1 MKGLLIKDLKLMA
14 NQRQFLLMLLV
25 FTVLFMNTNV
35 DFVIG
40 YLTFVGSFFTL
51 STISYDEYDNGYA
64 FLFTLPVDRKRYVKE
79 KYLLFMGLSIF
90 TGILSFVLVYG
101 YRSMVQGNGR
111 SQDLLFTVGSV
122 LLAVCF
128 MMALLLPL
136 QLKFGSEKNRIALVM
151 VVGGGTL
158 IGYGIMKL
166 LGYFS
171 IDIEALFLQIA
182 ESPSLIPVVLAAV
195 IGIVLFFSYKISV
208 KIMEGKEF

>member
-136 QLKFGSEKNRIALVM
+136 QLKFGSEKSRIALVM

>member
-1 MKGLLIKDLKLMA
+1 
-14 NQRQFLLMLLV
+14 
-25 FTVLFMNTNV
+25 
-35 DFVIG
+35 
-40 YLTFVGSFFTL
+40 
-51 STISYDEYDNGYA
+51 
-64 FLFTLPVDRKRYVKE
+64 
-79 KYLLFMGLSIF
+79 
-90 TGILSFVLVYG
+90 
-101 YRSMVQGNGR
+101 
-111 SQDLLFTVGSV
+111 
-122 LLAVCF
+122 

>member
-14 NQRQFLLMLLV
+14 NQRQVLLMLLV